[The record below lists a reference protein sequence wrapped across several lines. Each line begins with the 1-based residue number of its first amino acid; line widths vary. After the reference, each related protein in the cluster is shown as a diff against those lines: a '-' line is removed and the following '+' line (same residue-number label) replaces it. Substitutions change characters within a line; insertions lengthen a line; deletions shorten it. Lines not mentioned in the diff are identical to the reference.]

1 MEVLSNSITKD
12 FTKHKEG
19 INLFNENL
27 KKLRKEKGYTQE
39 ELAAKVG
46 VVRQTVSKWEK
57 GLSVPDADILCK
69 IAEILDTDINILLSD
84 EITVDVDNFNG
95 FNNNSNKKKN
105 INDNNIVEEQLTKI
119 SEQLAI
125 KNKRNKKIWKT
136 IGIAL
141 LVIVIFNVFLVLFNV
156 STSKSISNYEST
168 TTIET
173 ETEDKTN

>member
-1 MEVLSNSITKD
+1 M
-12 FTKHKEG
+12 
-19 INLFNENL
+19 FNENL
-27 KKLRKEKGYTQE
+27 KKIRKEKGYTQE

-69 IAEILDTDINILLSD
+69 IAEILDTDINMLLGD
-84 EITVDVDNFNG
+84 EITASVDNLNG
-95 FNNNSNKKKN
+95 LNNDEKKN
-105 INDNNIVEEQLTKI
+105 ITNNNIVEEQLAKI

-141 LVIVIFNVFLVLFNV
+141 LVIVIFNIFLALFNV
-156 STSKSISNYEST
+156 TTSKSISNQEST
-168 TTIET
+168 ITIET
-173 ETEDKTN
+173 ETEDTIN

>member
-1 MEVLSNSITKD
+1 M
-12 FTKHKEG
+12 
-19 INLFNENL
+19 FNENL
-27 KKLRKEKGYTQE
+27 KKIRKERGYTQE

-57 GLSVPDADILCK
+57 GLSIPDADILCK
-69 IAEILDTDINILLSD
+69 IAEILDTDINILLSN

-125 KNKRNKKIWKT
+125 KNKRNRKIWKT

-141 LVIVIFNVFLVLFNV
+141 LIIVIFNIFLVLFNV
-156 STSKSISNYEST
+156 TTSKSISNYEST

-173 ETEDKTN
+173 ETEDKIN

>member
-1 MEVLSNSITKD
+1 M
-12 FTKHKEG
+12 
-19 INLFNENL
+19 FNENL

-57 GLSVPDADILCK
+57 GLSVPDADLLCK
-69 IAEILDTDINILLSD
+69 IAEILDTDINILLDD
-84 EITVDVDNFNG
+84 EMTKSVDNFNG
-95 FNNNSNKKKN
+95 LNSNKKKN
-105 INDNNIVEEQLTKI
+105 INDNNVVEEQLTKI

-125 KNKRNKKIWKT
+125 KNKRNRKIWKT
-136 IGIAL
+136 IGVAL
-141 LVIVIFNVFLVLFNV
+141 LVIVIFNIFLVLFNV
-156 STSKSISNYEST
+156 TTSKSISNYEST